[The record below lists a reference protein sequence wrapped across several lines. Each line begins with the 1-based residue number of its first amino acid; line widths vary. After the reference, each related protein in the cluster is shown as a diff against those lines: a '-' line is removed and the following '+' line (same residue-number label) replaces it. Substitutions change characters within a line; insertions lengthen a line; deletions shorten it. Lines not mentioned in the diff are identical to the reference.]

1 MKVVLIILGI
11 MLLQFI
17 CFILSACLLFIN
29 DALDALFYNK
39 KVTFKESLNDLINSK
54 DVEGHNDGAIIYIS
68 SPLILIVLVILT
80 MGTFMTIPFKLLS
93 KITKKD
99 NHKTITV

>member
-11 MLLQFI
+11 MLSQFI

-29 DALDALFYNK
+29 DTLFYNK
-39 KVTFKESLNDLINSK
+39 KVTFKESLDDLMNSK

-68 SPLILIVLVILT
+68 SPLVLVVLVILT
-80 MGTFMTIPFKLLS
+80 IGTFMTIPFKLLS

-99 NHKTITV
+99 SHKTITI